1 MDPTLASVWEGKTL
15 TVVVSQPPGGG
26 TDSTARVV
34 ARHIGRFLPGNPT
47 VIVQNMPG
55 GGDRIAANFI
65 YAARPDGLTIGL
77 FDNGVMSYQ
86 LRGEGPEQGVR
97 FDAEQFGWLGSP
109 TVLGDSFLIHK
120 RVGITGANVKQLET
134 KEVSMAQV
142 TPGAASHVNQIL
154 LTAGLGWKIKGVFGY
169 EGTACRLLGIERGE
183 VDSIVSSWDGQR
195 RAALANIQNG
205 TMVPV
210 LVIGDRLNDPSWP
223 AYRAPASSSRVA
235 MRTAKQLLAF
245 TAQPNE
251 WGRPFTAPPRLEP
264 KVLEGLRTAFALTM
278 ADPQFLSD
286 AQQIQLDVIPV
297 TGERLQQMITDYL
310 RIPKSTVERLDKLI
324 EAETPGVAEPSPL
337 CGKAGPRLNSAHR
350 SRA

>member
-1 MDPTLASVWEGKTL
+1 MDPTVASVWEGKTL

-34 ARHIGRFLPGNPT
+34 ARHIGRFLPGNPN

-97 FDAEQFGWLGSP
+97 FDAAQFGWLGSP
-109 TVLGDSFLIHK
+109 TVLGDSFLVHK
-120 RVGITGANVKQLET
+120 RTGITGATVKQLET
-134 KEVSMAQV
+134 KEISMAQV
-142 TPGAASHVNQIL
+142 SPGAASHVNQIL

-169 EGTACRLLGIERGE
+169 EGTAGRLLGIERGE

-205 TMVPV
+205 TLVPV
-210 LVIGDRLNDPSWP
+210 LVIGDRLNDPLLAGVP
-223 AYRAPASSSRVA
+223 RASELFASRDA
-235 MRTAKQLLAF
+235 EAQQLLAF

-251 WGRPFTAPPRLEP
+251 WGRPFSAPPKLEP
-264 KVLEGLRTAFALTM
+264 KVLESLRTAFALTM
-278 ADPQFLSD
+278 ADPQFLTD

-297 TGERLQQMITDYL
+297 TGEHLQQMITEYL

-324 EAETPGVAEPSPL
+324 EADTPE
-337 CGKAGPRLNSAHR
+337 
-350 SRA
+350 